1 MITLTYP
8 QLKWLYE
15 RSRSH
20 KDVLCDNQGYYIE
33 MSGWS
38 DRFKGVPKI
47 SKVYLPVSIDRS
59 KDLQDL
65 THYQDL
71 LDLQENEREERGF
84 IERKVV

>member
-1 MITLTYP
+1 M
-8 QLKWLYE
+8 KWLGE

-20 KDVLCDNQGYYIE
+20 KDVLADNQGYYIE

-38 DRFKGVPKI
+38 SRFKGVPKI

-59 KDLQDL
+59 KDLEDL

-71 LDLQENEREERGF
+71 LDLQEYEREERGF
-84 IERKVV
+84 VERKVV

>member
-1 MITLTYP
+1 MITLTYD

-15 RSRSH
+15 RSRSPQ
-20 KDVLCDNQGYYIE
+20 DVLLDDMGLYIE

-38 DRFKGVPKI
+38 DKFKGVPTSRKT
-47 SKVYLPVSIDRS
+47 YLPVSIDRS
-59 KDLQDL
+59 KDLEDL

-71 LDLQENEREERGF
+71 LDLQENEREERDF

>member
-1 MITLTYP
+1 MLTLTYP
-8 QLKWLYE
+8 QLKWLDE

-38 DRFKGVPKI
+38 SRFKGVPKI

-59 KDLQDL
+59 KDLEDL

-71 LDLQENEREERGF
+71 LDLQEYEREERGF
-84 IERKVV
+84 VERKVI

>member
-20 KDVLCDNQGYYIE
+20 KDVLMDDTGLYIE

-38 DRFKGVPKI
+38 SRFKGVPKI

-59 KDLQDL
+59 KDLEDL

-71 LDLQENEREERGF
+71 LDLQENEREERDF
-84 IERKVV
+84 IERKVI